1 MTVNLCPVGHSASQQ
16 VFRELSSTDF
26 QQAEQLMEAARK
38 EAHALSAA
46 AAAATA
52 SAEARTA
59 AANSRRSILQS
70 AVLPSLSRMQELEER
85 EVLPHCTTDC
95 MPLHHI
101 TSASGQMSCISLMQS
116 CIQAEMP
123 VPDWQVLLLM

>member
-1 MTVNLCPVGHSASQQ
+1 
-16 VFRELSSTDF
+16 
-26 QQAEQLMEAARK
+26 MEAARK

-59 AANSRRSILQS
+59 AANKQEEHLAERR
-70 AVLPSLSRMQELEER
+70 AAFLSRMQELEER

-95 MPLHHI
+95 MHCI
-101 TSASGQMSCISLMQS
+101 T
-116 CIQAEMP
+116 
-123 VPDWQVLLLM
+123 